1 MIELVQQQWQQVTG
15 SSWLL
20 GLSLI
25 GFAIGL
31 TVYRRSGSRAF
42 LHPLLISTPIIA
54 GLLYLSN
61 LGFDQYYQG
70 NGLLSWLLG
79 PTTVALA
86 VPLSKQMRQ
95 LPALLRTISL
105 TVLTGGFVAAVLA
118 LSLAVLFNT
127 SEVVLLSIAAK
138 SVTTPIAMGITD
150 QLGGLLT
157 LITLVVLLTGIVG
170 ILVADTIFKHTGIV
184 DERWQGLILGISAHA
199 IGTARAFDKS
209 PRCGA
214 FSTLGMGL
222 NGIWTSLFLPSLVGL
237 FLN

>member
-1 MIELVQQQWQQVTG
+1 M
-15 SSWLL
+15 
-20 GLSLI
+20 
-25 GFAIGL
+25 
-31 TVYRRSGSRAF
+31 
-42 LHPLLISTPIIA
+42 
-54 GLLYLSN
+54 
-61 LGFDQYYQG
+61 
-70 NGLLSWLLG
+70 
-79 PTTVALA
+79 ALA

-170 ILVADTIFKHTGIV
+170 ILVAETIFKHTGIV

>member
-1 MIELVQQQWQQVTG
+1 MIELMHQQWQQITG
-15 SSWLL
+15 TSWLV
-20 GLSLI
+20 GLSLL
-25 GFAIGL
+25 GFVIGL
-31 TVYRRSGSRAF
+31 TVYRRSGSSAF
-42 LHPLLISTPIIA
+42 LHPLLVSTPIIA

-61 LGFDQYYQG
+61 LGFDQYYQA

-95 LPALLRTISL
+95 LRPLLRTVAL
-105 TVLTGGFVAAVLA
+105 TILSGGFLGATFA
-118 LSLAVLFNT
+118 LCLAVLFNT

-138 SVTTPIAMGITD
+138 SVTTPIAMGITQ

-170 ILVADTIFKHTGIV
+170 ILVADGIFERIGIV
-184 DERWQGLILGISAHA
+184 DERWQGLILGVSAHA

>member
-1 MIELVQQQWQQVTG
+1 MIELIQLQWLQVTQ

-20 GLSLI
+20 GLSLV
-25 GFAIGL
+25 GYAIGL
-31 TVYRRSGSRAF
+31 TVYRRSGSSAF
-42 LHPLLISTPIIA
+42 LHPLLVSTPIIA
-54 GLLYLSN
+54 GLLYLTN
-61 LGFDQYYQG
+61 LSFDQYYQG

-95 LPALLRTISL
+95 LPALVRTVSL
-105 TVLTGGFVAAVLA
+105 TVLTGGFIAALLA
-118 LSLAVLFNT
+118 LSLAVLFST

-170 ILVADTIFKHTGIV
+170 ILVAETIFKHTGIV

>member
-1 MIELVQQQWQQVTG
+1 MIELIQQQWQQITG

-20 GLSLI
+20 GLSFI

-31 TVYRRSGSRAF
+31 TAYRRSGSSAF

-61 LGFDQYYQG
+61 FDFDQYYQG

-95 LPALLRTISL
+95 LLPLVRTVSL

-118 LSLAVLFNT
+118 LGLALLFDT
-127 SEVVLLSIAAK
+127 SEVVILSIAAK
-138 SVTTPIAMGITD
+138 SVTTPIAMGITQ

-170 ILVADTIFKHTGIV
+170 IVVAETIFKRTGMV